1 MLDATNS
8 NENFV
13 WQILLF
19 TLCGGK
25 ARSVFINCFAFF
37 SEHSI
42 NYNAFDVF
50 EVSLICYC
58 SCFSVL
64 MIYQLGQKRSVST
77 CVLRWFVFCVQLDRF

>member
-50 EVSLICYC
+50 ESQPYLLLLMLFCINDISAGSKKECQHM
-58 SCFSVL
+58 CFALVCFL
-64 MIYQLGQKRSVST
+64 CT
-77 CVLRWFVFCVQLDRF
+77 T